1 MLKYFKHGKSMWK
14 NKFAKYILEKFILQ
28 QGTSDSDKIVYL
40 YGLSA
45 GITILENIVITLILG
60 YIFGNLIQTMIFLL
74 SYVPLRSYAGGYH
87 AKTEQ
92 VCFIFSTLLIIVVE
106 IFFSNFFRFNY
117 VELMGFVI
125 ISIFLIVINSP
136 FESEKKS
143 LSNGERKF
151 YKRTVKVVLG
161 LESIVILICVVNKQS
176 VIFSGIAA
184 AIFSEAILITFG
196 SFVNRIRGR
205 K

>member
-1 MLKYFKHGKSMWK
+1 M
-14 NKFAKYILEKFILQ
+14 
-28 QGTSDSDKIVYL
+28 
-40 YGLSA
+40 
-45 GITILENIVITLILG
+45 
-60 YIFGNLIQTMIFLL
+60 
-74 SYVPLRSYAGGYH
+74 
-87 AKTEQ
+87 
-92 VCFIFSTLLIIVVE
+92 
-106 IFFSNFFRFNY
+106 
-117 VELMGFVI
+117 

>member
-1 MLKYFKHGKSMWK
+1 MWK

-28 QGTSDSDKIVYL
+28 QGTSDNDKIVYL

-74 SYVPLRSYAGGYH
+74 SYIPLRSYAGGYH

-106 IFFSNFFRFNY
+106 IFFSIFFRFNY
-117 VELMGFVI
+117 VELMGFVM

>member
-1 MLKYFKHGKSMWK
+1 MWK

-74 SYVPLRSYAGGYH
+74 SYIPLRSYAGGYH

-106 IFFSNFFRFNY
+106 LFFSIFFRFNY

>member
-1 MLKYFKHGKSMWK
+1 MWK
-14 NKFAKYILEKFILQ
+14 NKFAKYILEKFILH
-28 QGTSDSDKIVYL
+28 QGTSDNDKIVYL

-74 SYVPLRSYAGGYH
+74 SYIPLRSYAGGYH

-106 IFFSNFFRFNY
+106 IFFSIFFRFNY
-117 VELMGFVI
+117 VELMGFVM

>member
-1 MLKYFKHGKSMWK
+1 MWK

-28 QGTSDSDKIVYL
+28 QGTSDNDKIVYL

-74 SYVPLRSYAGGYH
+74 SYIPLRSYAGGYH

-106 IFFSNFFRFNY
+106 IFFSIFFRFNY
-117 VELMGFVI
+117 VELMGFVMI
-125 ISIFLIVINSP
+125 TIFLIVINST

>member
-1 MLKYFKHGKSMWK
+1 
-14 NKFAKYILEKFILQ
+14 
-28 QGTSDSDKIVYL
+28 
-40 YGLSA
+40 
-45 GITILENIVITLILG
+45 
-60 YIFGNLIQTMIFLL
+60 MIFLL
-74 SYVPLRSYAGGYH
+74 SYIPLRSYAGGYH

-106 IFFSNFFRFNY
+106 IFFSIFFRFNY
-117 VELMGFVI
+117 VELMGFVM

>member
-1 MLKYFKHGKSMWK
+1 MWK

-28 QGTSDSDKIVYL
+28 QGTSDNDKIVYL

-74 SYVPLRSYAGGYH
+74 SYIPLRSYAGGYH

-106 IFFSNFFRFNY
+106 IFFSIFFD
-117 VELMGFVI
+117 
-125 ISIFLIVINSP
+125 LIMWN
-136 FESEKKS
+136 
-143 LSNGERKF
+143 LWD
-151 YKRTVKVVLG
+151 L
-161 LESIVILICVVNKQS
+161 
-176 VIFSGIAA
+176 
-184 AIFSEAILITFG
+184 
-196 SFVNRIRGR
+196 
-205 K
+205 

>member
-1 MLKYFKHGKSMWK
+1 MWK

-74 SYVPLRSYAGGYH
+74 SYIPLRSYAGGYH

-106 IFFSNFFRFNY
+106 IFFSIFFRFNY

-143 LSNGERKF
+143 LSM
-151 YKRTVKVVLG
+151 VK
-161 LESIVILICVVNKQS
+161 ESSTNVQLKWYLALS
-176 VIFSGIAA
+176 LLSY
-184 AIFSEAILITFG
+184 
-196 SFVNRIRGR
+196 
-205 K
+205 

>member
-1 MLKYFKHGKSMWK
+1 MWK

-28 QGTSDSDKIVYL
+28 QGTSDNDKIVYL

-74 SYVPLRSYAGGYH
+74 SYIPLRSYAGGYH

-106 IFFSNFFRFNY
+106 IFFSIFFRFNY
-117 VELMGFVI
+117 VELMGFVM

-136 FESEKKS
+136 FESEKKL